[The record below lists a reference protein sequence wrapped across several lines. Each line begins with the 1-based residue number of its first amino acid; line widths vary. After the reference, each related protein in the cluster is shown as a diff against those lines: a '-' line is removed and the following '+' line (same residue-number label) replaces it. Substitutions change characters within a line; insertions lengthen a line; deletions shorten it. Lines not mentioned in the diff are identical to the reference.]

1 MSLLSVLTIALV
13 VLLSFEIAFYLLNT
27 IVRTLSNI
35 PNPYAELAEVID
47 YEEE

>member
-1 MSLLSVLTIALV
+1 MSLLSVLTITLV
-13 VLLSFEIAFYLLNT
+13 VLLSFELAIYVLNK

-35 PNPYAELAEVID
+35 PNPYAELSEVIA